1 MNARN
6 LVMNFLQSK
15 GINAGTLT
23 DDALLMQHIQSVD
36 FMELIVVAEME
47 MGRDLDLESVQ
58 IEQIGSLGG
67 FVSWL
72 EQA

>member
-1 MNARN
+1 
-6 LVMNFLQSK
+6 MNFLQSK